1 MLTPDNSSS
10 SSEEPPDIPDF
21 GECMFCHA
29 RGFVH
34 TNCNECHS
42 MFYPLSASPP
52 EDDSSGIQEQQ
63 EEHDP
68 ALDHVR
74 CSIME
79 GFNTDRVSDD
89 MSGIFFF
96 CKVLVTITPPRGKK
110 IFFVPLAYPR
120 HSSMFLERTES
131 GKRHGHYNAAGA
143 VRDVTTSES
152 SIAEQLP

>member
-1 MLTPDNSSS
+1 MSGWLQRLHFNAPGAPKMLTPDKSSS
-10 SSEEPPDIPDF
+10 SSEEPPDSPDF

-34 TNCNECHS
+34 TNCNECDS
-42 MFYPLSASPP
+42 IFDPLSASPP

-96 CKVLVTITPPRGKK
+96 CKVLVTITPPRGTKNFLVTRN
-110 IFFVPLAYPR
+110 ILVPLAQPQ
-120 HSSMFLERTES
+120 HSSMILR
-131 GKRHGHYNAAGA
+131 K
-143 VRDVTTSES
+143 
-152 SIAEQLP
+152 